1 MQTDINFSPL
11 CFHHCIAIHCS
22 TVRDVNIY
30 FKGVL
35 NGGFNTSCYFSR
47 PGKPGSTATGRGVL
61 SLNGL
66 SYGVVRVDK
75 EGSVTSL
82 TLQDCGT
89 VPSGG
94 KSDC

>member
-1 MQTDINFSPL
+1 MF
-11 CFHHCIAIHCS
+11 
-22 TVRDVNIY
+22 
-30 FKGVL
+30 
-35 NGGFNTSCYFSR
+35 R

-89 VPSGG
+89 VPPGG
-94 KSDC
+94 NFHNSPQVPDSDTKESRTYNLGQ

>member
-1 MQTDINFSPL
+1 MLF
-11 CFHHCIAIHCS
+11 F
-22 TVRDVNIY
+22 
-30 FKGVL
+30 
-35 NGGFNTSCYFSR
+35 R

-89 VPSGG
+89 VPPGG
-94 KSDC
+94 K

>member
-1 MQTDINFSPL
+1 MEWKSNYLILF
-11 CFHHCIAIHCS
+11 
-22 TVRDVNIY
+22 
-30 FKGVL
+30 
-35 NGGFNTSCYFSR
+35 R

-89 VPSGG
+89 VPPGG
-94 KSDC
+94 KVEKLSKLLVVYLQIKYYYVNFAFLFPQLKL